1 MLPGGEELCALPL
14 FPGAGGVSAEPVE
27 FGLDHQEAGVLHA
40 EGVYAAIDVLMAG
53 DGLIE
58 EAGFESEE
66 FEAPLVEEGV
76 LGEELAHDRVGD
88 GGGGGFDDVLD
99 ALLPG
104 GRDGEF
110 AGVEVVLAGVGG
122 DLVLAGRGDGA
133 AREAGVGAVGGEFAR
148 GRFQK
153 RHGWRISPAIVYG
166 AGRGW

>member
-1 MLPGGEELCALPL
+1 MLPGGPEFRALPL
-14 FPGAGGVSAEPVE
+14 FPGAGGVSVEPVE
-27 FGLDHQEAGVLHA
+27 FGLDHQEAGVLHT
-40 EGVYAAIDVLMAG
+40 EGVHAAIDVLMAG

-58 EAGFESEE
+58 EAGFEGEE

-104 GRDGEF
+104 GRDGEL

-148 GRFQK
+148 GDGNE
-153 RHGWRISPAIVYG
+153 RHRGHGPPETLYARAGWG
-166 AGRGW
+166 